1 MHFHRVIEQ
10 ILPRKQEHS
19 KQRSNAPASESV
31 CPSHRQPNRDE
42 DVMLISVRFGHIG
55 FPKPNR
61 YHPDF
66 GSLRNRRRSL
76 SLGLVCLFT
85 ERPNQDGGWT
95 RGPDSTKRT
104 QLRERPNSRQEGP
117 GQEPVQHGI
126 QHVSHHR
133 GASLEKDMCAVTQY
147 SRLKR

>member
-1 MHFHRVIEQ
+1 MKLILYQATIAITEIDFEPGPFRCQIEQ
-10 ILPRKQEHS
+10 Q
-19 KQRSNAPASESV
+19 
-31 CPSHRQPNRDE
+31 
-42 DVMLISVRFGHIG
+42 HI
-55 FPKPNR
+55 
-61 YHPDF
+61 DF
-66 GSLRNRRRSL
+66 GVVR
-76 SLGLVCLFT
+76 

-117 GQEPVQHGI
+117 GQAPVQHGI
-126 QHVSHHR
+126 QYASHHR